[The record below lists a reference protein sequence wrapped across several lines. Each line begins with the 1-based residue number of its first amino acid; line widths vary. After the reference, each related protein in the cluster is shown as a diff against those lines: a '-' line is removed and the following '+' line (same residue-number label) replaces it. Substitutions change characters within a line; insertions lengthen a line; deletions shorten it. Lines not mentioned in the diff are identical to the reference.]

1 MTELLNSNKATT
13 TSTTANSDP
22 TTTTTTNINSNN
34 NTSAGLFHQSKQFM
48 NGIQALN
55 SHNDDSRV
63 VRLFVR
69 VCAKAANVDAPE
81 EEKTADVL
89 QGGIEEAVLE
99 EILDRV
105 AYTPARPNQMKA
117 ELMRLG
123 LDEGLCGELSH
134 VWSQYARPVVTRRR
148 RVHSNLSDVHYE
160 ILTDVATGEE
170 RLLIDFHL
178 APDNNSPKSSTKLS
192 FTPEQL
198 FLLFQQL
205 ETVQKKIDKLC
216 A

>member
-22 TTTTTTNINSNN
+22 TTTTTNINSNN
-34 NTSAGLFHQSKQFM
+34 NTSAGLFHQSKQFL

-55 SHNDDSRV
+55 SHNDESRV

-81 EEKTADVL
+81 EEKSADAL

-105 AYTPARPNQMKA
+105 AYTPARPNQMKVSCFTKVEKSDQKSDIPA
-117 ELMRLG
+117 VDLNFFRLFICF
-123 LDEGLCGELSH
+123 E
-134 VWSQYARPVVTRRR
+134 
-148 RVHSNLSDVHYE
+148 
-160 ILTDVATGEE
+160 
-170 RLLIDFHL
+170 
-178 APDNNSPKSSTKLS
+178 
-192 FTPEQL
+192 L
-198 FLLFQQL
+198 FLL
-205 ETVQKKIDKLC
+205 
-216 A
+216 